1 MEEQWRDIIIEKNG
15 VVYDYS
21 GIYEVSN
28 LGRVRSVDRV
38 DSRGR
43 RLEGRILKQNKNKGY
58 LSVALCGKV
67 FKVHRLVATVFVPN
81 PNNLPQ
87 VNHLDENKHNNRV
100 DNLEWVTAKDNM
112 NYGTRNQRASKAMK
126 GRTFS
131 EEHKQKMKE
140 SHPDYHGNK
149 HPRAKKVI
157 CIETGQVFGTLKEA
171 GECYGISKES
181 ICSCCKGKRET
192 AGGYHWKYYD
202 EYLAESK

>member
-1 MEEQWRDIIIEKNG
+1 MEEEWRDIVIEQNG
-15 VVYDYS
+15 VTYNYS
-21 GIYEVSN
+21 GKYEVSS
-28 LGRVRSVDRV
+28 LGRVRSLNY
-38 DSRGR
+38 RGTG
-43 RLEGRILKQNKNKGY
+43 EVKILKQNKNKGY

-112 NYGTRNQRASKAMK
+112 NYGTRNKKASESMK
-126 GRTFS
+126 GKTFS
-131 EEHKQKMKE
+131 DEHKRKMSE
-140 SHPDYHGNK
+140 NHADFTGSK

-157 CIETGQVFGTLKEA
+157 CVETKQIFDTLKQA
-171 GECYGISKES
+171 GECYNISSKS

-192 AGGYHWKYYD
+192 TGGYHWKYYD
-202 EYLAESK
+202 EYLTESK